1 MRTFFTLFV
10 SIVFSITLIGCVTQT
25 KQPIRQ
31 ELSDTII
38 KNVAN
43 DAAAFL
49 AHQFPAAKTR
59 FNITLS
65 NEEKDNFSK
74 TLVKNLRLK
83 GFEIQENAQN
93 SIYNNTNFS
102 IKKNE
107 MFYVLR
113 INIDNSKY
121 SKCYSLTN
129 GKPVSS
135 WSVIKQ

>member
-49 AHQFPAAKTR
+49 AHQFPPKCLLASAVL
-59 FNITLS
+59 FLVLQL
-65 NEEKDNFSK
+65 KDLDPPF
-74 TLVKNLRLK
+74 
-83 GFEIQENAQN
+83 Q
-93 SIYNNTNFS
+93 
-102 IKKNE
+102 
-107 MFYVLR
+107 
-113 INIDNSKY
+113 
-121 SKCYSLTN
+121 
-129 GKPVSS
+129 
-135 WSVIKQ
+135 

>member
-65 NEEKDNFSK
+65 NEEKD
-74 TLVKNLRLK
+74 
-83 GFEIQENAQN
+83 QN